1 MDMANNNL
9 KRSCGGLRGPS
20 LLDSVIIIAE
30 GDFEWLRNM

>member
-1 MDMANNNL
+1 MGMANNTL
-9 KRSCGGLRGPS
+9 KRSCGGLRGPL